1 MPTPRPER
9 TEPLRATLA
18 ERLFA
23 AITALVCLAVLIAGA
38 SVKPSAEGH
47 GTHESLG
54 LPPCAWV
61 VWFDKPCATCGMTTA
76 VSHATHASF
85 LQSAKTQP
93 MGFLIAL
100 TLATIFWGA
109 THQALTASRI
119 GSVAQRAI
127 TTKAVILFLTLILA
141 AWIYKAA
148 TWQ

>member
-1 MPTPRPER
+1 MPQTPTER
-9 TEPLRATLA
+9 TTPLRATIL
-18 ERLFA
+18 ERILA
-23 AITALVCLAVLIAGA
+23 AITALACLAVLIAGA
-38 SVKPSAEGH
+38 SIKPSPQGH

-85 LQSAKTQP
+85 LESAKTQP

-127 TTKAVILFLTLILA
+127 TTKAVILVLALILG
-141 AWIYKAA
+141 AWMYKAA
-148 TWQ
+148 TWN